1 MESEEDEVRMLL
13 SHHRAQILRELK
25 DTQIVPVLVDKLVI
39 SASDEVIVN
48 GEYDLEKKCNHLID
62 YVSRNGFE
70 KFKQF
75 CYAIEDECPKLIEDL
90 IQDRLKHNS
99 NIISEC
105 LKMTKYFFRFFFR
118 LNRTTTIIYLI

>member
-25 DTQIVPVLVDKLVI
+25 DTQIVPVLVNKAVI

-48 GEYDLEKKCNHLID
+48 SEYDLEKKCNHLID

-99 NIISEC
+99 SLEGK
-105 LKMTKYFFRFFFR
+105 LKNSTSLPFQFRKFGAVPAFSCSA
-118 LNRTTTIIYLI
+118 